1 MTGSSRASLHA
12 KTITVDRQRIFVGSL
27 NIDPRSIILNTE
39 MGLVIDSPT
48 MSGQLA
54 VALDQIAPTFAYEV
68 TLAKQGRLQWI
79 DTPEVT
85 HNHEPQTSFALRVLV
100 HMLGWLPIDWLL

>member
-1 MTGSSRASLHA
+1 MSLLNLPWGAMVKASFSVKEA
-12 KTITVDRQRIFVGSL
+12 
-27 NIDPRSIILNTE
+27 TE
-39 MGLVIDSPT
+39 MGLVIDSST

-68 TLAKQGRLQWI
+68 TLSKQGRLQWI